1 MGRKM
6 ERVAKEGIF
15 YEMEKCRTG
24 GLLRIYYNC
33 VYLLEGLLES
43 SVDDKMGRQQ
53 KEDVLK

>member
-1 MGRKM
+1 MRREM
-6 ERVAKEGIF
+6 ERVPKEGIF

-24 GLLRIYYNC
+24 GLLGICYNC

-43 SVDDKMGRQQ
+43 SVDDKTGRQQ